1 MRVAA
6 LPMLEALLVSTAI
19 VAVGELGDKTQL
31 LALVLAAR
39 YGKPWPIIAGI
50 FVATLFNH
58 AIAGWV
64 GNWVRGVVPADILR
78 WLLALS
84 FFAVAAWALV
94 PDKLDDGDAPATS
107 RWGVFGVTLVAFFLA
122 EMGDKTQVA
131 TVMLAARF
139 PSLVAVVVGTTLGM
153 LLVNVPTVFIGRAAA
168 DRIPFRAVR
177 IAAAAL
183 FAGLGLWVLLAPS
196 LPG

>member
-1 MRVAA
+1 
-6 LPMLEALLVSTAI
+6 MLEALLVSTAV

-50 FVATLFNH
+50 FVATLVNH

-84 FFAVAAWALV
+84 FFVVAAWALK
-94 PDKLDDGDAPATS
+94 PDKLDDKDAPPSS
-107 RWGVFGVTLVAFFLA
+107 RWGVFGVTVVAFFLA
-122 EMGDKTQVA
+122 EIGDKTQIA
-131 TVMLAARF
+131 TVVLAARF

-153 LLVNVPTVFIGRAAA
+153 LLVNVPTVFIGRTAAEK
-168 DRIPFRAVR
+168 IPFRAVR
-177 IAAAAL
+177 VAAAAL
-183 FAGLGLWVLLAPS
+183 FAGMGLWVLLAPS